1 MSAILVRKAS
11 VKDAEAIRQ
20 IYAPYVLDT
29 AITYETFVSS
39 VEEFQGRI
47 ARTLSKY
54 PYIVAEV
61 DSQIVG
67 YAYAGPFY
75 ARPAYDWSAE
85 LSIYI
90 DRSFRRQGIG
100 KTLYGELENLLG
112 EMGITNLYACI
123 ACPDVPDEYLD
134 GSSIEFHR
142 HQGFSLAGTFTHCAN
157 KFGRWYNMVW
167 MEKFI
172 GEHST
177 PPKEVR
183 FANRK

>member
-1 MSAILVRKAS
+1 MSAIKVRKAS
-11 VKDAEAIRQ
+11 IKDAEAIRQ
-20 IYAPYVLDT
+20 IYAPYVLNT
-29 AITYETFVSS
+29 AITYETS
-39 VEEFQGRI
+39 VPSVAEFQGRI

-54 PYIVAEV
+54 PYIVAEI

-75 ARPAYDWSAE
+75 ARPAYNWSAE

-90 DRSFRRQGIG
+90 DRNFRRQGIG

-112 EMGITNLYACI
+112 KMGITNLYACI
-123 ACPDVPDEYLD
+123 ASPDVPDEYLD

-142 HQGFSLAGTFTHCAN
+142 HLGFSLAGTFHHCAN

-177 PPKEVR
+177 PPKDVM
-183 FANRK
+183 FANPK

>member
-1 MSAILVRKAS
+1 MSAIQVRKAS
-11 VKDAEAIRQ
+11 VKDAAAIRQ
-20 IYAPYVLDT
+20 IYEPYVLET
-29 AITYETFVSS
+29 AITYETSVPS

-47 ARTLSKY
+47 ARTLSRY
-54 PYIVAEV
+54 PYIVAEI

-75 ARPAYDWSAE
+75 ARPAYNWSAE

-100 KTLYGELENLLG
+100 KTLYGELEKLLG
-112 EMGITNLYACI
+112 KMGVTNLYACI
-123 ACPDVPDEYLD
+123 ASPDAPDEYLD

-142 HQGFSLAGTFTHCAN
+142 RQGFSIAGTFTHCAN

-172 GEHST
+172 GEHSS
-177 PPKEVR
+177 PPKNVM
-183 FANRK
+183 FASQK